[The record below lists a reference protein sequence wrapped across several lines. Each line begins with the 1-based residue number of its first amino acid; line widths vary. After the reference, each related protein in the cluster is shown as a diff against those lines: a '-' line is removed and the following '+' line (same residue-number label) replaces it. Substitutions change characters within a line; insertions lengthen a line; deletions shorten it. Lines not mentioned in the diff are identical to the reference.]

1 MKATIC
7 DFCREI
13 IENDIIYKLSISA
26 EDKVADYE
34 LCYYCYNK
42 VRNSIDS
49 FMKKPEKV
57 TDRKPLRAKPI
68 YGAVDNLDTKGGAD
82 ND

>member
-7 DFCREI
+7 DFCREV
-13 IENDIIYKLSISA
+13 IENDTIYKLSIGA

-34 LCYYCYNK
+34 LCYNCYNK

-68 YGAVDNLDTKGGAD
+68 YGTADNLDTKGGAD